1 MNKLTK
7 ESLLTLINSP
17 NYSFLHTNPKLQN
30 NICLLTLGGS
40 HAYGTSNP
48 NSDIDIRGIYTHT
61 KQEILSMTPSDK
73 PIVNTQTDTTI
84 YPLKQ
89 IINLL
94 SNSNPNVL
102 EILGTKD
109 EHLLQINKIGRL
121 LRNNS
126 SIFLSQIAAH
136 SFGGYAS
143 AQLRRLQNALVRDSY
158 PQAEKEQHILN
169 SIKHQENHIQNNYS
183 AFKDTDIQLY
193 LDDSDKADFD
203 KEIFID
209 INLKHYPLRDL
220 KSISSEWLNVIKD
233 YNSLNHRNNKKD
245 DIHLNKHVMHIIRLM
260 LMGTEILEGK
270 GIHTYRENDLS
281 LLMAFRNGDY
291 VKENNDY
298 IYIFELIDKYESEF
312 NYAKL
317 HTELPKQPNYDAIQ
331 ELVIQ
336 INKEVLSNG

>member
-1 MNKLTK
+1 MTK
-7 ESLLTLINSP
+7 ESLQCLINSP
-17 NYSFLHTNPKLQN
+17 DYSFLYTNPKLQN

-48 NSDIDIRGIYTHT
+48 NSDMDIRGIYTHT

-73 PIVNTQTDTTI
+73 PVVNTQTDTTI

-94 SNSNPNVL
+94 SNSNPNTL
-102 EILGTKD
+102 EILGTKE
-109 EHLLQINKIGRL
+109 EHLISINKLGRL
-121 LRNNS
+121 LRANS
-126 SIFLSQIAAH
+126 HIFLSQIAAH

-143 AQLRRLQNALVRDSY
+143 AQLRRLQNALARDSY

-245 DIHLNKHVMHIIRLM
+245 SLHLNKHVMHIIRLM

-281 LLMAFRNGDY
+281 LLMALRNGDY
-291 VKENNDY
+291 VRPNNDY
-298 IYIFELIDKYESEF
+298 TYMFELIAKFEDRF
-312 NYAKL
+312 NYAKK
-317 HTELPKQPNYDAIQ
+317 HTNLPKQPDYDAIQ

-336 INKEVLSNG
+336 INKEVLSNGQ